1 MTKEEF
7 LNLKIGDIVLYREA
21 TGTDGW
27 KVFEAIDMVT
37 SELLD
42 EYCYGEMCFET
53 TVIQTN
59 WKEEAGQK
67 SKIWYGDHD
76 KMIKLA

>member
-21 TGTDGW
+21 TGT
-27 KVFEAIDMVT
+27 VFEAIDMVT
-37 SELLD
+37 SELID
-42 EYCYGEMCFET
+42 EDCYGEMCFET

-59 WKEEAGQK
+59 WKEEAGEE

-76 KMIKLA
+76 KIIKLA